1 MMKKNIASIVPGRNI
16 MAFICLCFIKSAK
29 CENFG
34 IHYLILLIQKNR
46 VSYSSVPRPKI
57 FFKKAYITLFF

>member
-1 MMKKNIASIVPGRNI
+1 MMKKNITSIVPGRNM

-34 IHYLILLIQKNR
+34 IHYLILLYKKQGFIKQCTKTKN
-46 VSYSSVPRPKI
+46 I
-57 FFKKAYITLFF
+57 FKMAYITLFF